1 MRRTVIFAACLVGA
15 VLSAAEAMADRRLA
29 VGIAAGVPIPPG
41 NAVVPI
47 FTPASGRAWT
57 AADTSLGY
65 PFREPIYATP
75 KGYRYVYVRGYTLRR
90 AASGPAVA
98 KRVAAKPA
106 AKRTRGRCVT
116 DIGYGRHA
124 LCN

>member
-29 VGIAAGVPIPPG
+29 VGTAAGFPIPPG
-41 NAVVPI
+41 YTVVPVY
-47 FTPASGRAWT
+47 TPASGRAWT

-65 PFREPIYATP
+65 TFREPIYATP

-90 AASGPAVA
+90 AASGPAIV
-98 KRVAAKPA
+98 KRVSVKPA

-116 DIGYGRHA
+116 DIGYGRHE
-124 LCN
+124 LCS